1 MKQFKLK
8 VWMHSIDFKHS
19 KEFIKCPALLSNA
32 LFKTKKAAVCD
43 DFYLK
48 CKPIR
53 VEVTFKVMGK
63 KK

>member
-1 MKQFKLK
+1 M
-8 VWMHSIDFKHS
+8 
-19 KEFIKCPALLSNA
+19 KEFIKCPYLLGNA

-43 DFYLK
+43 DIYLK

-53 VEVTFKVMGK
+53 VEVTFKAMGK